1 MGISS
6 GLLKPSL
13 RDVIANGAG
22 SAMKPRPE
30 RDSRERDF
38 GTRSLGMTEVVFLG
52 KIVGLAIA
60 LLAGTLCVAEAGAGP
75 QGGHLFII
83 GGGRR
88 GPELMNEYVR
98 LAGGAERASILV
110 LPMASGDGDTTGLEM
125 AEEFRGL
132 GVHTARSLFITRE
145 QAMTPGILDQ
155 FKNVTGVYFTG
166 GDQSRITKELVGTPV
181 QDKLKELYRS
191 GAVIGGTSAG
201 AAVMSAVMLTGDE
214 KLNRDTVNGFVFIKR
229 DNIVVTE
236 GLGFLTSVIVDQHF
250 IRRKRMNRLIS
261 VVLEHAP
268 HVGVGIDE
276 ATAVIVS
283 PDSTFRVMGSGS
295 VMVLDAS
302 QAVNVRNDTRGNLG
316 ADGLRMHIILDGDG
330 FDMRRLAPL
339 PGRETR

>member
-1 MGISS
+1 MR
-6 GLLKPSL
+6 LNDLKSKTAPGFL
-13 RDVIANGAG
+13 RNVA
-22 SAMKPRPE
+22 
-30 RDSRERDF
+30 
-38 GTRSLGMTEVVFLG
+38 V
-52 KIVGLAIA
+52 LAIA
-60 LLAGTLCVAEAGAGP
+60 LLAGTFSVADAGAGAEP
-75 QGGHLFII
+75 EGGHLFII

-88 GPELMNEYVR
+88 SPELMREYVR
-98 LAGGAERASILV
+98 LAGGPEHASILV

-132 GVHTARSLFITRE
+132 GVRTARSLFITRA
-145 QAMTPGILDQ
+145 QAMTPEILDQ
-155 FKNVTGVYFTG
+155 FRNVTGIYFTG
-166 GDQSRITKELVGTPV
+166 GDQARITKELVGTPV
-181 QDKLKELYRS
+181 QEKLKQLYHS

-214 KLNRDTVNGFVFIKR
+214 KLNRDTVNGFVFIRR

-236 GLGFLTSVIVDQHF
+236 GLGFLTTVIVDQHF

-302 QAVNVRNDTRGNLG
+302 TSANLRNDSRGNLG
-316 ADGLRMHIILDGDG
+316 ADGLRMHLLLDGDG
-330 FDMRRLAPL
+330 FDMRQLAPL
-339 PGRETR
+339 PGRATR

>member
-1 MGISS
+1 MRTCDWRWRLSEPG
-6 GLLKPSL
+6 G
-13 RDVIANGAG
+13 IANGAG
-22 SAMKPRPE
+22 GATE
-30 RDSRERDF
+30 SRSLEIRWKLDV
-38 GTRSLGMTEVVFLG
+38 GTRRPALTELAFLG
-52 KIVGLAIA
+52 KSLGLALA
-60 LLAGTLCVAEAGAGP
+60 LLAGTLSVAEAGAGP
-75 QGGHLFII
+75 EGGHLFII

-88 GPELMNEYVR
+88 GPELMKEYVR
-98 LAGGAERASILV
+98 LAGGPEHASILV
-110 LPMASGDGDTTGLEM
+110 LPMASGDGDTTGREM

-132 GVHTARSLFITRE
+132 GVQTARSLFITRE
-145 QAMTPGILDQ
+145 QAMTPGIIEQ
-155 FKNVTGVYFTG
+155 FKDVTGVYFTG
-166 GDQSRITKELVGTPV
+166 GDQARITRELVGTPV

-214 KLNRDTVNGFVFIKR
+214 RLNRDTVNGFVFIKR

-236 GLGFLTSVIVDQHF
+236 GLGFLTTVIVDQHF

-302 QAVNVRNDTRGNLG
+302 QSVNVRNDTRGNLG
-316 ADGLRMHIILDGDG
+316 ADGLRMHILLEGDG
-330 FDMRRLAPL
+330 FDMRTLAPL
-339 PGRETR
+339 PGRAPR